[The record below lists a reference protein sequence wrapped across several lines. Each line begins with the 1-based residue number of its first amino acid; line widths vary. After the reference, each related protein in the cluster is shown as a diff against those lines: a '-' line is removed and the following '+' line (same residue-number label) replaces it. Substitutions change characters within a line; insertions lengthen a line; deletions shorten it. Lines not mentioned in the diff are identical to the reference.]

1 MSVRPIREPDWLFVP
16 PLELPLA
23 LRLENGRFGAPRPRG
38 PALQIHEAVDL
49 AAEAGDPV
57 YAAYSGRIAEVET
70 NPAATRGNVT
80 IDHHP
85 RGLGFVSKYLHITD
99 IAVGPGDFVQKG
111 APFARV
117 SADPPE
123 PHLHFELWLT
133 LDPPTASGPAWPN
146 DNDLV
151 PIDPTRALYAWEVR
165 TQPDAEPAG
174 GPLTPQSI
182 ATLHLHGVPFFAA
195 TFPTDTPTVLH
206 VPLYE
211 PTTVDE
217 RLTVDLLRH
226 AYAENVAV
234 TPTVRTSTFWGRD
247 VATGVR
253 LS

>member
-1 MSVRPIREPDWLFVP
+1 MSVRPTREPDWLFVP
-16 PLELPLA
+16 PLELPVA
-23 LRLENGRFGAPRPRG
+23 
-38 PALQIHEAVDL
+38 D
-49 AAEAGDPV
+49 AGDAV

-80 IDHHP
+80 IDHHR

-99 IAVGPGDFVQKG
+99 IAVAPGDFVQKG

-123 PHLHFELWLT
+123 
-133 LDPPTASGPAWPN
+133 
-146 DNDLV
+146 
-151 PIDPTRALYAWEVR
+151 VR

-182 ATLHLHGVPFFAA
+182 GTLHLFRVPFFAA

-211 PTTVDE
+211 PMTADE
-217 RLTVDLLRH
+217 RLTVDCC
-226 AYAENVAV
+226 A
-234 TPTVRTSTFWGRD
+234 TPTRRTSP
-247 VATGVR
+247 
-253 LS
+253 

>member
-1 MSVRPIREPDWLFVP
+1 MSVVPIRESDWSFVP

-23 LRLENGRFGAPRPRG
+23 LRLENGQFGAPRPRG

-49 AAEAGDPV
+49 AASAGDTV
-57 YAAYSGRIAEVET
+57 FAAYAGRIAEVET

-99 IAVGPGDFVQKG
+99 IAVAPGDFVQKG

-123 PHLHFELWLT
+123 
-133 LDPPTASGPAWPN
+133 
-146 DNDLV
+146 
-151 PIDPTRALYAWEVR
+151 VR

-182 ATLHLHGVPFFAA
+182 GTLHLFGVPFSRRPSR
-195 TFPTDTPTVLH
+195 PTRQPCCMS
-206 VPLYE
+206 
-211 PTTVDE
+211 
-217 RLTVDLLRH
+217 RC
-226 AYAENVAV
+226 
-234 TPTVRTSTFWGRD
+234 TSR
-247 VATGVR
+247 
-253 LS
+253 

>member
-1 MSVRPIREPDWLFVP
+1 MSVTAIREPDWLFVP

-23 LRLENGRFGAPRPRG
+23 LRLENGQFGAPRPRG

-49 AAEAGDPV
+49 AASAGDPV
-57 YAAYSGRIAEVET
+57 FAAYAGRIAEVET

-99 IAVGPGDFVQKG
+99 IAVSPGEFVQKG

-133 LDPPTASGPAWPN
+133 IDPPTASGPAWPN
-146 DNDLV
+146 DNDLM

-165 TQPDAEPAG
+165 TQPDAEPG
-174 GPLTPQSI
+174 GALTPQSI

-195 TFPTDTPTVLH
+195 TFPTHTRTVLH
-206 VPLYE
+206 VPMYE
-211 PTTVDE
+211 PMTADE
-217 RLTVDLLRH
+217 QLTIDLLRH

-234 TPTVRTSTFWGRD
+234 TPTVRASTFWGVN
-247 VATGVR
+247 VATGAR